1 MRTRSQDAC
10 NVSVDVRILSLQPHK
25 TRKPAPTRD
34 RVSNADLQLQKRSL
48 LGLGHVLLGL
58 RHFALHPPDGAVRN
72 RRLALELHATK

>member
-1 MRTRSQDAC
+1 MQRLGRCQNSEFAALLT
-10 NVSVDVRILSLQPHK
+10 HK
-25 TRKPAPTRD
+25 TRKSAPTRD
-34 RVSNADLQLQKRSL
+34 RVSNPDPDLQLQKRSL